1 MRSLLTRTWG
11 YILLLLFLSLPALAE
26 TNLELENVQRQL
38 QRLDPDNKNTAPL
51 RDIYLQTIDAYSQA
65 ETVKKQITTFKDNL
79 QSLPG
84 KIGQLKKLLSDEQN
98 KVVVSTAPTVGL
110 SKLELELTQLQ
121 SSQLELQQNRDQFEK
136 QIIGYSRKPVELRDT
151 LSALKQQSQPF
162 ENSSTT
168 DAQQSLDAALF
179 SLNSQKIQALNLHLL
194 VIPLLSEYDRLRLS
208 WTDIELIRISQ
219 KIRLFQDQIQLL
231 RQSETDQL
239 LRDASIGDDSQNR
252 PAALLVLIEQNKT
265 LSTQLR
271 TSVANTAIT
280 AKALRTLEQQQRL
293 IQQSYNV
300 IQQQLQLSENSFGIE
315 LKSFSQKFSNPKLKL
330 DSKQEIAKIRL
341 REIELDQLKLNIVSS
356 SVDSSQWSENSVREL
371 QLLQATSLGLIDNL
385 HLSYSRELD
394 DMSKILTLQLQI
406 QRQFKKGQTLL
417 TEYLLWLPSVPSIDS
432 SWPKQIHQSS
442 QLQLKQGYQYFNQLQ
457 IRPLQQWLRWLM
469 LYLVV
474 TSVCLLLYKYQR
486 QHEKIW
492 SRQIGNVIHDKFSRS
507 IRLILLAPITSLPLP
522 LLLWI
527 FFEQVLI
534 IDNPTTS
541 ALNQLFSLSIWI
553 YLILCCWLRRPYG
566 LFISHLDIAEEPC
579 VRVKNL
585 LLPLFVLGVPLIWLL
600 LFFDN
605 IPSLQLHS
613 GLGRLTFIF
622 LALLSAMFWAALWKV
637 STLQQLKQGAISWWQ
652 HAKLWLSTL
661 VFIHLSLIVAA
672 LFGYLFTSFV
682 VMSSLLA
689 TTLILY
695 TAFSLYRLGM
705 RWLLIAERRIAF
717 SRARARR
724 TEILA
729 AREKNEEIPPLE
741 ENYLDLKSI
750 SDQAT
755 ALLKT
760 VCYSLM
766 FIAMWLLVKNL
777 LPSIDV
783 LEKVVLWSNQITTA
797 SGVISENITLLS
809 VITSVFVIGITI
821 LAAYNLPGLL
831 ELLILRHINLTP
843 GTCYAITTITRYML
857 IIICILAGASQFG
870 VEWAKLQWLVAAMGV
885 GLGFGLQEIV
895 ANFVSGII
903 ILFEKPVRIGD
914 TVTIGGVTGRVTKIQ
929 IRATTISDWDRKEV
943 IIPNKTFVT
952 DQLINWSLSDA
963 ITRVLINVG
972 VAYGSDTELV
982 ERLLQEAAI
991 DNPRVLTDPQ
1001 PEVFFTAF
1009 GNSSLDFEL
1018 RFYVDNLGDR
1028 NRAIH
1033 EINQQINH
1041 SFKRQ
1046 NVCIAFP
1053 QLDVH
1058 LHR

>member
-1 MRSLLTRTWG
+1 
-11 YILLLLFLSLPALAE
+11 
-26 TNLELENVQRQL
+26 
-38 QRLDPDNKNTAPL
+38 
-51 RDIYLQTIDAYSQA
+51 
-65 ETVKKQITTFKDNL
+65 
-79 QSLPG
+79 
-84 KIGQLKKLLSDEQN
+84 
-98 KVVVSTAPTVGL
+98 
-110 SKLELELTQLQ
+110 
-121 SSQLELQQNRDQFEK
+121 
-136 QIIGYSRKPVELRDT
+136 
-151 LSALKQQSQPF
+151 
-162 ENSSTT
+162 
-168 DAQQSLDAALF
+168 
-179 SLNSQKIQALNLHLL
+179 
-194 VIPLLSEYDRLRLS
+194 
-208 WTDIELIRISQ
+208 
-219 KIRLFQDQIQLL
+219 
-231 RQSETDQL
+231 
-239 LRDASIGDDSQNR
+239 
-252 PAALLVLIEQNKT
+252 
-265 LSTQLR
+265 
-271 TSVANTAIT
+271 
-280 AKALRTLEQQQRL
+280 
-293 IQQSYNV
+293 
-300 IQQQLQLSENSFGIE
+300 
-315 LKSFSQKFSNPKLKL
+315 
-330 DSKQEIAKIRL
+330 
-341 REIELDQLKLNIVSS
+341 
-356 SVDSSQWSENSVREL
+356 
-371 QLLQATSLGLIDNL
+371 
-385 HLSYSRELD
+385 
-394 DMSKILTLQLQI
+394 
-406 QRQFKKGQTLL
+406 
-417 TEYLLWLPSVPSIDS
+417 
-432 SWPKQIHQSS
+432 
-442 QLQLKQGYQYFNQLQ
+442 
-457 IRPLQQWLRWLM
+457 
-469 LYLVV
+469 
-474 TSVCLLLYKYQR
+474 
-486 QHEKIW
+486 
-492 SRQIGNVIHDKFSRS
+492 
-507 IRLILLAPITSLPLP
+507 
-522 LLLWI
+522 
-527 FFEQVLI
+527 
-534 IDNPTTS
+534 
-541 ALNQLFSLSIWI
+541 
-553 YLILCCWLRRPYG
+553 
-566 LFISHLDIAEEPC
+566 
-579 VRVKNL
+579 
-585 LLPLFVLGVPLIWLL
+585 
-600 LFFDN
+600 
-605 IPSLQLHS
+605 
-613 GLGRLTFIF
+613 
-622 LALLSAMFWAALWKV
+622 MFWAALWKV